1 MDPSS
6 QHQRFRTAVKWKNL
20 NPEFNEEFIF
30 DVKRNELPKK
40 TLDVR
45 VYDKDVG
52 RTDDFIGKKIIEN
65 YLNNLS
71 QHFRSFI
78 CYTSKY

>member
-52 RTDDFIGKKIIEN
+52 RTDDFIGKKISFKYSFISFQVKFEK
-65 YLNNLS
+65 NNLV
-71 QHFRSFI
+71 
-78 CYTSKY
+78 